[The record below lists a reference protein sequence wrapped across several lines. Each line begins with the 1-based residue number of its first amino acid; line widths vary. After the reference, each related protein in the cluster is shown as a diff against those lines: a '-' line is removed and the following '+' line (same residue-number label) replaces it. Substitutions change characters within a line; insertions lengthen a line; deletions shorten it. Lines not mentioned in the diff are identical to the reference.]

1 MTNSIERVYNIRVTQ
16 AIKKAPR
23 WRRAKKAVSLVKEF
37 LKRHMKTEEVKLGK
51 ELNEYIWKNGGKNPP
66 TYYRVKVIK
75 KDNIAHANLL
85 GAKINAVEDIEEK
98 KEKEKTNEVKEEK
111 EERGEEEIKEN
122 NKENNENKE

>member
-1 MTNSIERVYNIRVTQ
+1 MINLIERVYNIRVTQ

-66 TYYRVKVIK
+66 TYYKIKVVK
-75 KDNIAHANLL
+75 KDNIAYANLID
-85 GAKINAVEDIEEK
+85 AKIETKEREETK
-98 KEKEKTNEVKEEK
+98 Q
-111 EERGEEEIKEN
+111 EIKEEVKS
-122 NKENNENKE
+122 KENKNDNKN